1 MLLHI
6 LIIAP
11 TAITITA
18 ARDMRQLVRI
28 QPTHQSVERQVHVVS
43 MQYLR
48 CVLRPAADTIAAAT
62 AASNAANLLQPP
74 NCQILQP
81 ATTRGGGELSRG
93 VGGRC
98 VCPMLRWFN
107 RRRHLSRL
115 QHWRFNAACRV
126 ASVRVCGQ
134 TAVYSCRG
142 DSAREL
148 DWIVQY
154 GLQLQQRGGVDE

>member
-28 QPTHQSVERQVHVVS
+28 QPAHQSVERQVHVVS

-81 ATTRGGGELSRG
+81 ATTRRGGELSRG
-93 VGGRC
+93 IGGKC
-98 VCPMLRWFN
+98 VWAMLRWFN

-115 QHWRFNAACRV
+115 QHWRFNAVCRL

-134 TAVYSCRG
+134 TAVYSCG
-142 DSAREL
+142 SDSAREL

-154 GLQLQQRGGVDE
+154 GMQLQQRGGVDE

>member
-1 MLLHI
+1 ML

-11 TAITITA
+11 SDATATFTI
-18 ARDMRQLVRI
+18 RDMRQLVRI

-81 ATTRGGGELSRG
+81 ATTRRGGELSRG

-98 VCPMLRWFN
+98 VWAMLRWFN

-115 QHWRFNAACRV
+115 QHWRFNAVCRL

-134 TAVYSCRG
+134 TAVYSGRG

-148 DWIVQY
+148 DWIVQH
-154 GLQLQQRGGVDE
+154 GMQLQQRGGVDE